1 MLKKKL
7 TTRGGFTMVEL
18 MLVIGLITIIFVSI
32 GIVLVDTLNGWHKMY
47 ECVYSDVV
55 TNGYVA
61 TKTFDR
67 VIRQASSERFLLDGA
82 GSWIEVYNYADSNS
96 AAVDRYTYFYEDD
109 GQLKIEY
116 GRLSPRE
123 TISIHTI
130 CRNVSNCLFKGVG
143 KSAQMILTLDDGS
156 RTATVVSS
164 SVMQNQ

>member
-7 TTRGGFTMVEL
+7 TARGGFTIVEL
-18 MLVIGLITIIFVSI
+18 MLVVGLIAIVFAAI
-32 GIVLVDTLNGWHKMY
+32 GIVLVDSLNGWHKMY

-55 TNGYVA
+55 TGGYVA
-61 TKTFDR
+61 SKTFDR
-67 VIRQASSERFLLDGA
+67 VIRQASSEKFLSDDA

-96 AAVDRYTYFYEDD
+96 TAVDRYTYFYEDD
-109 GQLKIEY
+109 GQLKIEH

-130 CRNVSNCLFKGVG
+130 CGNVSSCLFKEVG
-143 KSAQMILTLDDGS
+143 RSAQMILTLDNGS
-156 RTATVVSS
+156 MTATVVSS